1 MAVQWRAVGGAVV
14 GLVAGIR
21 DAVRRR
27 RAGRR
32 PQLRR
37 AWVERCVGGWCIRRS
52 DGLMYV
58 GSDVP
63 VQWHPLAVPTPT
75 GQQLSWRCRCWWWM
89 AWWRCSRSWGSW
101 LQVQCQHQR
110 IPGGR

>member
-63 VQWHPLAVPTPT
+63 CAVAPPWLCLP
-75 GQQLSWRCRCWWWM
+75 QQ
-89 AWWRCSRSWGSW
+89 GSS
-101 LQVQCQHQR
+101 
-110 IPGGR
+110 

>member
-63 VQWHPLAVPTPT
+63 VQWHPLGCAYPNRAAAELA
-75 GQQLSWRCRCWWWM
+75 LSM
-89 AWWRCSRSWGSW
+89 LVVDGVVA
-101 LQVQCQHQR
+101 LLT
-110 IPGGR
+110 